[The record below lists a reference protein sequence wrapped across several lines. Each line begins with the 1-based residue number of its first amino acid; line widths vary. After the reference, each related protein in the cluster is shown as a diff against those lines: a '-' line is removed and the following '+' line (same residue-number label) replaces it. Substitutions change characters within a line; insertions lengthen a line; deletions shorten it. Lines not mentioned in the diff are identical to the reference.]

1 MPRAQGLP
9 LYLSAMFLITAMSA
23 CVRAVSGEVPLGQI
37 IFWRSA
43 VALVPILAYMAARGE
58 LPAALRTSQPRLHV
72 TRNLLGGLSMALSF
86 LSLAYLP
93 VATAQALAYLAPILT
108 LVLAALVG
116 REQIGGRVVGAMA
129 LAVAGLA
136 AMIGG
141 ALTAPGQGALIGIA
155 AGLGF
160 ATTQA
165 VVRVH
170 VRAMTRSEKPSTI
183 AFYFAVTGTAIGL
196 ASLPFGW
203 STPDLPA
210 LALLAGAG
218 LLGGMAHVAATEA
231 VARSPVSRL
240 APLEYTGLIWALGFD
255 ILAFGE
261 MPAPA
266 ALGGAVLIVLA
277 VLILAIRSGAKAPG

>member
-1 MPRAQGLP
+1 
-9 LYLSAMFLITAMSA
+9 MFLITAMSA
-23 CVRAVSGEVPLGQI
+23 CVRAVSDDVPLGQI

-43 VALVPILAYMAARGE
+43 VALVPILGYMAARGD
-58 LPAALRTSQPRLHV
+58 LPRALFTAQPRLHV

-86 LSLAYLP
+86 LSLRYLS
-93 VATAQALAYLAPILT
+93 VANAQALAYLAPILT
-108 LVLAALVG
+108 LGLAALVG
-116 REQIGGRVVGAMA
+116 RERIERRVLAAMA

-141 ALTAPGQGALIGIA
+141 ALSTPGHGALIGIA

-170 VRAMTRSEKPSTI
+170 VRAMTRSERPSTI
-183 AFYFAVTGTAIGL
+183 ALYFALTGTAIGL

-203 STPDLPA
+203 ASPDLPG
-210 LALLAGAG
+210 LGLLAGAG
-218 LLGGMAHVAATEA
+218 LLGGLAHVAATEA

-240 APLEYTGLIWALGFD
+240 APLEYTGLVWALGFD
-255 ILAFGE
+255 LLVFGDA
-261 MPAPA
+261 PAPA
-266 ALGGAVLIVLA
+266 ALGGAAAIVVA
-277 VLILAIRSGAKAPG
+277 VLLLALRRGDEATG